1 MKSVAILLALAIGAT
16 AVVAQTPAPAVR
28 RDNAVTAN
36 DGRGA
41 TAPAAPGPQAPG
53 AVPPVIESSPAEDM
67 TRIPAGSAARQQPEG
82 NGEGVQVN
90 LWKLIQSGGWAM
102 IILGGMSVITMM
114 MVLMNLFTLRRSA
127 ILTPHYMNTADVLL
141 KKRDYL
147 GLLAISSR
155 HSEAVARVVQRT
167 LDFAT
172 KNPSA
177 SFDVIREIAESEGS
191 GQAAT
196 LQHRPTYLADI
207 GMLSPMVGLLGTVW
221 GIIRSF
227 GVLGSGQVAQSRD
240 VLLAAGVSEALVATG
255 TGLVVGITAFFFYAV
270 FRNKV
275 QSLISDLETASAHIV
290 GLLAVNYA
298 KKREPSR
305 AAIEED
311 F

>member
-1 MKSVAILLALAIGAT
+1 MKSVVILLALAVGIGVA
-16 AVVAQTPAPAVR
+16 AVSAQAPAPPTGRDAAAAVEE
-28 RDNAVTAN
+28 
-36 DGRGA
+36 RGSN
-41 TAPAAPGPQAPG
+41 PAGTPPVVENNAPGP
-53 AVPPVIESSPAEDM
+53 DM
-67 TRIPAGSAARQQPEG
+67 TRIPAGTAPPKPVAG
-82 NGEGVQVN
+82 GGDGEEVN
-90 LWKLIQSGGWAM
+90 LAKLIMSGGWAM
-102 IILGGMSVITMM
+102 LVLAGMSVITIM

-141 KKRDYL
+141 RKRDYL

-155 HSEAVARVVQRT
+155 HSEAIARVVQRT

-177 SFDVIREIAESEGS
+177 SFEVIREIAESEGS
-191 GQAAT
+191 GQAAS

-255 TGLVVGITAFFFYAV
+255 SGLILGIIAFMFYAL

-275 QSLISDLETASAHIV
+275 QSLISDLEIASAHIV

>member
-1 MKSVAILLALAIGAT
+1 MKAVSIILALVLGVAATLAQAPTPEPRNNPVTAINDRGAGAGGPVLESVA
-16 AVVAQTPAPAVR
+16 PA
-28 RDNAVTAN
+28 
-36 DGRGA
+36 GG
-41 TAPAAPGPQAPG
+41 
-53 AVPPVIESSPAEDM
+53 DM
-67 TRIPAGSAARQQPEG
+67 TRIPATTARPATV
-82 NGEGVQVN
+82 GEDSTPVN
-90 LWKLIQSGGWAM
+90 LLKLIKSGGWAM
-102 IILGGMSVITMM
+102 IVLGGMSIVTVM

-141 KKRDYL
+141 KKKDYL

-172 KNPSA
+172 KNPNA
-177 SFDVIREIAESEGS
+177 SFEVIKDIAESEGS
-191 GQAAT
+191 GQAAS

-255 TGLVVGITAFFFYAV
+255 TGLILGIIAFFFYAM

-290 GLLAVNYA
+290 GLLAINYA

-305 AAIEED
+305 AAIEEE